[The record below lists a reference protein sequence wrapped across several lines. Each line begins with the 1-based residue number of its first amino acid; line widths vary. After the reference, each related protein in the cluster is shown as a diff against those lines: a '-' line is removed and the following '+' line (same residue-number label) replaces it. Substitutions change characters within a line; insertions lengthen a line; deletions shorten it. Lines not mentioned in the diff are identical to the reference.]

1 MFNIEYLQ
9 LGLIPYGLLIY
20 WYTTKK
26 IMPQILTKN
35 MKRKI
40 SQIKQ
45 NETKKE

>member
-26 IMPQILTKN
+26 IMPQILKQSE
-35 MKRKI
+35 KRKR
-40 SQIKQ
+40 SP
-45 NETKKE
+45 TKKE